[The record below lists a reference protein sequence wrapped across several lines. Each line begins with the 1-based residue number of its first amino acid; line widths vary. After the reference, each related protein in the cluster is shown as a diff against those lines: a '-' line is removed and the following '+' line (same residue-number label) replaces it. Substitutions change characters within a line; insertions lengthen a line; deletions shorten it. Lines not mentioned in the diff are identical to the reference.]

1 MLLSVSNYSPVPEKC
16 FFQSHVCDTGPWS
29 ILTLRRISG
38 KSYSYTLASDILF
51 LNIKIPEH
59 SEIYL
64 FLPYQGLDKERHT
77 SSQSP
82 NNNKSLE
89 GCKWGIQ
96 QVLFNTLT
104 LRLSIR
110 LLLFWIE
117 QPSFRLL
124 VGRNLVLV
132 HTHIPRIVF
141 TGTDF
146 GLGGGWVGITLSQIC
161 CLIGDSLTPH
171 VFYPWACSEGC
182 ISFKISPI
190 WKYKFHF
197 GSPLF
202 FIFKWLENWKP
213 IEP

>member
-1 MLLSVSNYSPVPEKC
+1 MLLSVSNYLPVPGKC
-16 FFQSHVCDTGPWS
+16 FFQSHVCDTSSWS
-29 ILTLRRISG
+29 ILTLRRISD
-38 KSYSYTLASDILF
+38 KSYTYTLASDILF

-59 SEIYL
+59 SQICL

-110 LLLFWIE
+110 LLLFCIK

-132 HTHIPRIVF
+132 HIHIPRIVF
-141 TGTDF
+141 TGTNF
-146 GLGGGWVGITLSQIC
+146 GLGGYHPQPDLLFNWGFAHTSSVLPLDLFRRVYFLQNFTYLEIQI
-161 CLIGDSLTPH
+161 SL
-171 VFYPWACSEGC
+171 W
-182 ISFKISPI
+182 
-190 WKYKFHF
+190 
-197 GSPLF
+197 
-202 FIFKWLENWKP
+202 
-213 IEP
+213 

>member
-1 MLLSVSNYSPVPEKC
+1 MFVIPAPEAS
-16 FFQSHVCDTGPWS
+16 SHWGGS
-29 ILTLRRISG
+29 
-38 KSYSYTLASDILF
+38 LASPIATHWPQIFCSLISKY
-51 LNIKIPEH
+51 LNTPKFICFYLIKAWIKKDT
-59 SEIYL
+59 L
-64 FLPYQGLDKERHT
+64 L
-77 SSQSP
+77 QSP

>member
-59 SEIYL
+59 SKIYL

-146 GLGGGWVGITLSQIC
+146 GLGGGVGGYHPQPDLLFNWGFAHTSCVLPLGLFRRVYFLQNFTYLEIQI
-161 CLIGDSLTPH
+161 SL
-171 VFYPWACSEGC
+171 W
-182 ISFKISPI
+182 
-190 WKYKFHF
+190 
-197 GSPLF
+197 
-202 FIFKWLENWKP
+202 
-213 IEP
+213 